1 MVGVIITIEK
11 DLELAVKGSYV
22 PGEEEVGLPDHFM
35 ISKCQLLN
43 ENKLDELME
52 WCSVQGKDLWEV
64 IEEKA
69 KEKYLE

>member
-1 MVGVIITIEK
+1 MVEVIITIEK

-22 PGEEEVGLPDHFM
+22 PGEEEVGLPNHFM
-35 ISKCQLLN
+35 IFRCQLID
-43 ENKLDELME
+43 EDRLDELME

-64 IEEKA
+64 LAEKA

>member
-1 MVGVIITIEK
+1 MKEVTITIEK

-22 PGEEEVGLPDHFM
+22 PGEEEVGLPNHFM
-35 ISKCQLLN
+35 IFRCQLID
-43 ENKLDELME
+43 EDRLDELME

-64 IEEKA
+64 LAEKA

>member
-1 MVGVIITIEK
+1 MKEVIITIEK

-22 PGEEEVGLPDHFM
+22 PGEEEVGLPNHFM
-35 ISKCQLLN
+35 IFRCQLID
-43 ENKLDELME
+43 EDRLDELME

-64 IEEKA
+64 LEEKA

>member
-1 MVGVIITIEK
+1 MKEVIITIEK

-22 PGEEEVGLPDHFM
+22 PGEEEVGLPNHFM
-35 ISKCQLLN
+35 IFRCQLID
-43 ENKLDELME
+43 EDRLDELME

-64 IEEKA
+64 LAEKA